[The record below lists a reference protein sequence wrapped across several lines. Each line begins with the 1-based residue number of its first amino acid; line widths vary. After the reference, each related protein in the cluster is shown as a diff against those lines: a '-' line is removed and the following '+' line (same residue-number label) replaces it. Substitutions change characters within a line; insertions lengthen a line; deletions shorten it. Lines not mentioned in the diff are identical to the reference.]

1 MKVTCLMVGNGCSLG
16 GSVMSEDLL
25 WDTAR
30 MAVFSRWDQGAD
42 VMHIVFIFYCEVGAV
57 KL

>member
-16 GSVMSEDLL
+16 GSIMSEDLL

-30 MAVFSRWDQGAD
+30 MAVFSRWDQGVDA
-42 VMHIVFIFYCEVGAV
+42 MHIVFIF
-57 KL
+57 LL